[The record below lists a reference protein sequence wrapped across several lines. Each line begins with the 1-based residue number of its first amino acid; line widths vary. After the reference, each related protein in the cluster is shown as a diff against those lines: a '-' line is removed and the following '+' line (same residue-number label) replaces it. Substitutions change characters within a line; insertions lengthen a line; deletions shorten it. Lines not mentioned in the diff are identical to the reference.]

1 MEQLVQCSFEHCVQT
16 GMFKYGWNQTSF
28 DEMTNGALR
37 DVVGRLN
44 QVVRYMKIVVCF
56 YATSVIAIPFIPIS
70 EVNFNLNNLLWYYVR
85 SKEFCI

>member
-1 MEQLVQCSFEHCVQT
+1 
-16 GMFKYGWNQTSF
+16 
-28 DEMTNGALR
+28 MTNGALR

-70 EVNFNLNNLLWYYVR
+70 EVNFNLNNLL
-85 SKEFCI
+85 